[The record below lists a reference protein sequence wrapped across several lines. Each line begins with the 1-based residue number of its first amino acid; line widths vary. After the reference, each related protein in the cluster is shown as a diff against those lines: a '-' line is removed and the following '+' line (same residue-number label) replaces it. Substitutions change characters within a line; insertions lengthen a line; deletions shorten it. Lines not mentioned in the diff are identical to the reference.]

1 MFDTFHAPV
10 EKSGGMLAIAT
21 LKNGER
27 LIADR

>member
-10 EKSGGMLAIAT
+10 EKSGGMVAMAT

-27 LIADR
+27 LIAD

>member
-10 EKSGGMLAIAT
+10 EKTGGMLAITT

-27 LIADR
+27 QISGR

>member
-10 EKSGGMLAIAT
+10 EKTGGMLAMAT

-27 LIADR
+27 LIAD

>member
-10 EKSGGMLAIAT
+10 EKTRGMLAMAT

-27 LIADR
+27 QISD